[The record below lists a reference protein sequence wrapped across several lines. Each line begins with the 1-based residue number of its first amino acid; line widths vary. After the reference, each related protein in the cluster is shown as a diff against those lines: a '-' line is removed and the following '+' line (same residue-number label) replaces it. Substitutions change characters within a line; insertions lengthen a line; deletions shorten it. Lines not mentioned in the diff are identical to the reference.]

1 MPSATAPQKGAG
13 LKEWCRSPDGRPDRD
28 LMDVEAARCAHA
40 RAGADVFAGGPD
52 RAAAVPL
59 SSVEGA
65 AA

>member
-1 MPSATAPQKGAG
+1 MPSATAPQRGVG
-13 LKEWCRSPDGRPDRD
+13 LRGWDRPPDGRPDRD
-28 LMDVEAARCAHA
+28 LTDVEAARRAHA

-65 AA
+65 GA